1 MNTLPWPRSQ
11 YIDISENE
19 GALAQG
25 SGILLTLTKLENLA
39 GFNENG
45 GEDGSPVFLQEKSD
59 GVFVLENQ
67 QLRVEVE
74 GGIITSL
81 FDKQAE
87 REVIPKGQKANQY
100 VIYDD
105 KPLYWQAWDVE
116 VYHLDTR
123 KEVSGG
129 KTKVHEQKKH
139 RVSVVTSTK
148 ISELSSVETVISL
161 SAAVHGE
168 QSWVEVS
175 SKVDWHETM
184 KFLKVEFP
192 VDVRNTEANYEC
204 QFGYVKRPTH
214 YNTSW
219 DMAKFEVC
227 CHKFADLSENGY
239 GVSILNDSKY
249 GFATV
254 GSLMRLSLLRSPK
267 APDAHA
273 DMGTHHIRWAIMPH
287 QGSLGSTTVRKA
299 YEFNNPLKL
308 LSCNDIKANP
318 GSGWWWH
325 ENSIYLTSDSS
336 PSLVI
341 DTVKRGEDDEDVS
354 RGELPKKKGRSVIL
368 RIYDSLGGRAR
379 GTIQTPWAVTKVSK
393 TNVLEDE
400 LEEIEVKNLDYDGT
414 IPDEKS
420 FKVDLK
426 PFEIATY
433 KIQLKD

>member
-1 MNTLPWPRSQ
+1 LPWRRKE
-11 YIDISENE
+11 IVDISETQA
-19 GALAQG
+19 ALATG
-25 SGILLTLTKLENLA
+25 SGPFLNLLPLKAFQPVWVSDENPEVSLT
-39 GFNENG
+39 
-45 GEDGSPVFLQEKSD
+45 EKSD
-59 GVFVLENQ
+59 GVFVLENR
-67 QLRVEVE
+67 QLKVRVE
-74 GGIITSL
+74 GGIVTSL
-81 FDKQAE
+81 FDKSAQ
-87 REVIPKGQKANQY
+87 REVIPEGQKANQY

-123 KEVSGG
+123 KELPRGE
-129 KTKVHEQKKH
+129 TKVHEKKEH
-139 RVSVVTSTK
+139 RVSVITSTK
-148 ISELSSVETVISL
+148 ISDESSIETVISL
-161 SAAVHGE
+161 SAAIDGE
-168 QSWVEVS
+168 QSYVEVS

-254 GSLMRLSLLRSPK
+254 GSLMRLSLLRSSK

-273 DMGTHHIRWAIMPH
+273 DMGTHHIRWAILPH
-287 QGSLGSTTVRKA
+287 TGSLGSTTVRKA

-308 LSCNDIKANP
+308 LSAAP
-318 GSGWWWH
+318 GRAASVAGATG
-325 ENSIYLTSDSS
+325 SPIGLTPDSN
-336 PSLVI
+336 PSLVL

-379 GTIQTPWAVTKVSK
+379 GTIYTTWDVAKATK
-393 TNVLEDE
+393 TNVLEDD
-400 LEEIEVKNLDYDGT
+400 LEEVEVSDGK
-414 IPDEKS
+414 IAI
-420 FKVDLK
+420 DLG

-433 KIQLKD
+433 RLQLK